1 MHLVLNGIFFGK
13 VLRHL
18 LDKIGTILSDFP
30 FFHFYI
36 LFFEVKG
43 KYFMANGRM
52 FMFASK
58 YMRKGKQNAKRQK
71 TVSSASEPA

>member
-1 MHLVLNGIFFGK
+1 MEFFSGK

-71 TVSSASEPA
+71 AVATKSEPA